1 METTTRI
8 LSFFITTLIIF
19 FIVLQ
24 IASAEARPC
33 GIRKTSEISLPKK
46 SDFKSAQRELAKM
59 QRSLMRKNKIKLKK
73 MKY

>member
-8 LSFFITTLIIF
+8 LSFFITTLVIF

-24 IASAEARPC
+24 IASAEARP
-33 GIRKTSEISLPKK
+33 GAFRNTTEISMPKK
-46 SDFKSAQRELAKM
+46 SDLKSAQRELAKM
-59 QRSLMRKNKIKLKK
+59 QRSLMRKNKVKLKK